1 MEQRTYRSANE
12 ANQRGAILLAAV
24 EKRNIPTNEHVQ
36 TVLQALAQW
45 GAKGNAAIQ
54 LDIPRKLWMEK
65 LANAGQNPEIA
76 TNSYFTVGH
85 IHVAPSADAER
96 VRAHLRQLC
105 KQFGFILLFETI
117 RPSADESALFWQ
129 IAMLPGDVFSLSDRL
144 FRLTAAME
152 REPHVRVASLG
163 HTHVI
168 YQAYT
173 LADLLREPDISHPFF
188 ASAAS
193 FAYANGAESFFCHQ
207 RLGSAG
213 MLVHCGEMSVGAVE
227 TLIYDH
233 GYSLLEAAG
242 AAFWPDTAKRHSL
255 PSIGQLP
262 ACLAA
267 SFEQEAVWVAG
278 TAGALWK
285 TDDSSRVFIASRP
298 QGGHAEPLAP
308 GQPLAL
314 IRSTTGRTQW
324 LNGDH
329 FLQEMAIRLSNRRD
343 AHAPIAF

>member
-1 MEQRTYRSANE
+1 MEQRTYRLANE
-12 ANQRGAILLAAV
+12 ANQRGALLLAAV

-36 TVLQALAQW
+36 AVLQTLAQW

-85 IHVAPSADAER
+85 IHIAPSADAER
-96 VRAHLRQLC
+96 IRAHLRQLC
-105 KQFGFILLFETI
+105 KQLGFILLFETI
-117 RPSADESALFWQ
+117 QPSADESALFWQ

-163 HTHVI
+163 HTHVV
-168 YQAYT
+168 YQADT
-173 LADLLREPDISHPFF
+173 LADLLREPDVSHPFL
-188 ASAAS
+188 ASAAA
-193 FAYANGAESFFCHQ
+193 FAYVGQADASLCHH

-227 TLIYDH
+227 ALIYDH

-242 AAFWPDTAKRHSL
+242 VAFWPDAAKQHSFQPL
-255 PSIGQLP
+255 GQMP
-262 ACLAA
+262 ACFVA

-285 TDDSSRVFIASRP
+285 TDDSSRVFIASHP

-314 IRSTTGRTQW
+314 IHSTAGRNQW

-329 FLQEMAIRLSNRRD
+329 FRQEMAIRLSNRRD
-343 AHAPIAF
+343 AHAPISF